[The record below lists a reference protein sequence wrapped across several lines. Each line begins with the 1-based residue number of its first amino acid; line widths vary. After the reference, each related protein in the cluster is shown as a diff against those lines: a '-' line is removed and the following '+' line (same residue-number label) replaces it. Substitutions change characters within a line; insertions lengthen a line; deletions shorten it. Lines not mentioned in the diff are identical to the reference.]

1 MRVASIVGA
10 RPQFIKAAVVSRVLR
25 KTHEEVLIHTG
36 QHYDPNL
43 SQVFFD
49 VLGIPEPDVNLG
61 VGSGP
66 HGAQTGR
73 MLEALEPVLSEAR
86 PDVVLVY
93 GDTNSTLAGAL
104 AAVKLLQPVAHVEA
118 GVRSF
123 NRTMPEE
130 INRILV
136 DRISSRLFCP
146 TAGAVQNLRNE
157 GVTEGV
163 HRVGDVMYDAA
174 LQNEALA
181 RRKHAHEAFGLEQG
195 GYLLLTVHRA
205 SNADDVRRLG
215 TILKAVAT
223 SDYRTLFPA
232 HPRTR
237 EVLNREGL
245 AKRLPESVQV
255 VEPVDYLV
263 FLSLLLDAAKVV
275 TDSGGVQK
283 EAYFFEIPCITLRG
297 ETEWEETL
305 EGGWNVLADADPKRI
320 QQAVEST
327 PEGTPRRDQFGD
339 GHAAEKIVATLEGL
353 GS

>member
-1 MRVASIVGA
+1 MRVASVVGA
-10 RPQFIKAAVVSRVLR
+10 RPQFVKAAVVSRILR
-25 KTHEEVLIHTG
+25 KAHEEVLIHTG

-61 VGSGP
+61 VGSGS
-66 HGAQTGR
+66 HGAQTGQ
-73 MLEALEPVLSEAR
+73 MLAAVETVLSEVR

-104 AAVKLLQPVAHVEA
+104 AAVKLLQPLAHVEA

-123 NRTMPEE
+123 NRAMPEE
-130 INRILV
+130 INRVLV
-136 DRISSRLFCP
+136 DRISDRLFCP
-146 TAGAVQNLRNE
+146 TIRAVEHLRNE

-163 HRVGDVMYDAA
+163 HQVGDVMYDAA
-174 LQNEALA
+174 LQNEGLA
-181 RRKHAHEAFGLEQG
+181 REKQASKAFGLEQG
-195 GYLLLTVHRA
+195 GYHLLTVHRP

-215 TILKAVAT
+215 TILEALAA
-223 SDYRTLFPA
+223 SDHPVLFPA

-237 EVLNREGL
+237 EVMDREGL
-245 AKRLPESVQV
+245 ANRLPESVQV

-283 EAYFFEIPCITLRG
+283 EAYFFDVPCITLRA

-305 EGGWNVLADADPKRI
+305 EGGWNVLADANSENIR
-320 QQAVEST
+320 QALEST
-327 PEGTPRRDQFGD
+327 PEGSPQKGQFGD
-339 GHAAEKIVATLEGL
+339 GHAAEKVVTILESRG
-353 GS
+353 G